1 MNGSSAVFVLAQRSD
16 EAAGALACAGCGGFF
31 LFLFVG
37 ALALQIGLLV
47 WVARDAKAR
56 GMDSA
61 VIWMLFVFF
70 VPVLG
75 VLVYLFSRPKGSLL
89 TCAKCGNKRLEASAR
104 CPHCGND

>member
-1 MNGSSAVFVLAQRSD
+1 VFVLAQRSD

-31 LFLFVG
+31 LFLIVA

-75 VLVYLFSRPKGSLL
+75 LLVYLFSRPKGSVVP
-89 TCAKCGNKRLEASAR
+89 CEECGNKRLQASAR
-104 CPHCGND
+104 CPHCGNG